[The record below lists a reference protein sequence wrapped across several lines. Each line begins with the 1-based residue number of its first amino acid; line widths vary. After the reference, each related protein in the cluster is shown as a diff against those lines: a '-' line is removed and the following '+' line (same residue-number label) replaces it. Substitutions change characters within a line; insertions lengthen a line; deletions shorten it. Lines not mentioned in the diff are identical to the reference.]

1 MQVEGGAQPQTL
13 GLQRAQAFE
22 EETLGRACAENVQT
36 CHVGKPDRDF

>member
-1 MQVEGGAQPQTL
+1 MQAEGGAQLQTS

-22 EETLGRACAENVQT
+22 EGTLGGVSAENVQT